1 MKPGILATAK
11 GICVTKVK
19 QEQNADYPSPPQILN
34 LTSIY
39 RQPLSA
45 TKDPQ
50 VHSQNTLSVQQGGL
64 TPHGPC
70 YSPVA
75 EVKNLTG
82 RPQVCMLN
90 AKIACIAPFFKNVFS
105 RVSASGRC
113 LQLRNCAEKKKYL
126 ERL

>member
-19 QEQNADYPSPPQILN
+19 QEQNTDYPSPPQILN

-90 AKIACIAPFFKNVFS
+90 EKIACIALLKKMFFPECR
-105 RVSASGRC
+105 RVGVVYI
-113 LQLRNCAEKKKYL
+113 LRNCAEK
-126 ERL
+126 

>member
-1 MKPGILATAK
+1 MKRGILTTNK
-11 GICVTKVK
+11 GICTAIVK
-19 QEQNADYPSPPQILN
+19 QEPFTDYPSSPQILN

-50 VHSQNTLSVQQGGL
+50 AHSQNTITVQQGGL

-75 EVKNLTG
+75 DVKQLIG
-82 RPQVCMLN
+82 RPQVN
-90 AKIACIAPFFKNVFS
+90 A
-105 RVSASGRC
+105 
-113 LQLRNCAEKKKYL
+113 
-126 ERL
+126 